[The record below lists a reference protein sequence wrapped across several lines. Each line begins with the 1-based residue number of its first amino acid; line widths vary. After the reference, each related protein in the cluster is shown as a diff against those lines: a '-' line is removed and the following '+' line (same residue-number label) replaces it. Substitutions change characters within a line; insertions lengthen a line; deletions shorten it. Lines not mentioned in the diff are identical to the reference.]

1 MRFQVPQFID
11 VEDKI
16 LGPLTLKQGIYL
28 AGGGGIIVVL
38 FTLLPKPIAFLLGI
52 PVAAFSAALA
62 FYKINNKS
70 FIYIIEAFVRY
81 FIGEKLYIWKKEEK
95 KVIKK
100 PGEESSPSQVFI
112 PRLSDSKLKDLS
124 WSLDVTKGTGAKE
137 TKEEKLVEEQIR

>member
-1 MRFQVPQFID
+1 MRFQVPQFIE

-38 FTLLPKPIAFLLGI
+38 FTLLPRPIAFLLGI

-81 FIGEKLYIWKKEEK
+81 FTGEKLYIWKKEEK
-95 KVIKK
+95 KVVK
-100 PGEESSPSQVFI
+100 GDSSAESANQVFI

-124 WSLDVTKGTGAKE
+124 WSLDVTKSTGTQ
-137 TKEEKLVEEQIR
+137 TKEEKIVGEEIR

>member
-1 MRFQVPQFID
+1 MRFQVPQFIE

-38 FTLLPKPIAFLLGI
+38 FTLLPKPLAFLLGI

-81 FIGEKLYIWKKEEK
+81 FTGEKLYIWKKEEK
-95 KVIKK
+95 KVVK
-100 PGEESSPSQVFI
+100 GGSEAESANQVFI

-124 WSLDVTKGTGAKE
+124 WSLDVTQSTGTQA
-137 TKEEKLVEEQIR
+137 KEEKIVGEEIR